1 MQEPYEHLLIMQ
13 DNAEKTKHAAANVQ
27 GYLDRFARTG
37 KMPSPIAGEM
47 TMTLK
52 VSVTWLSDMLDA
64 AYNEGETGG

>member
-1 MQEPYEHLLIMQ
+1 MQEPYEQLLIMQ
-13 DNAEKTKHAAANVQ
+13 DNAEKAQRAAANVQ

-37 KMPSPIAGEM
+37 KSPSPIAGDM

-64 AYNEGETGG
+64 AYSEGDSGG